1 MLDNHPK
8 TVLVTGASGFI
19 GTHCVLQLLE
29 QGYKVRGTLRNL
41 DREKHL
47 REVFSQHTQA
57 IDHLEFVRTDL
68 LKDDGWAE
76 AVSGC
81 EYVLHVASPFP
92 SETPEH
98 EEDLIRPARDG
109 TLRVLKA
116 ASNAKV
122 KRVVLTSS
130 VAAIQGGHTEKV
142 RDFDEND
149 WSDLSGNIDAYA
161 KSKTLAEQAA
171 WEYASN
177 QDANQPLEL
186 TVINPSFVMGP
197 LLDGTA
203 LGTSAKTIKDFLSGV
218 YPGTARISM
227 TIVDVRDV
235 AAAHMAAMTHPKA
248 TGNRYICA
256 SEFIWLTDVA
266 KLLHRNFA
274 GQGYKVS
281 TLQFPNWFVKFYAL
295 FDKSVKGEVPNLGR
309 ELRVSNQ
316 KTRDELGIQFHSA
329 EEALIAMAESLIRLG
344 VVLR

>member
-1 MLDNHPK
+1 MTEIQSK

-19 GTHCVLQLLE
+19 GKHCVLQLLE

-47 REVFSQHTQA
+47 REVFSLHTQA
-57 IDHLEFVRTDL
+57 VDHLEFVQTDL
-68 LKDDGWAE
+68 SKDDGWSE
-76 AVSGC
+76 ALSEC

-92 SETPEH
+92 DVMPQSED
-98 EEDLIRPARDG
+98 DLIRPAVDG

-116 ASNAKV
+116 ASTANV

-130 VAAIQGGHTEKV
+130 DAAIHGGHSEKV
-142 RDFDEND
+142 RGFDETD
-149 WSDLSGNIDAYA
+149 WSDLSGNIDAYT

-171 WEYASN
+171 WEYVKK
-177 QDANQPLEL
+177 QDSNQPLEL

-197 LLDGTA
+197 LLDGAA
-203 LGTSAKTIKDFLSGV
+203 LGTSAKFIKGFLSGT

-235 AAAHMAAMTHPKA
+235 AAAHLAAMRNPMA

-256 SEFIWLTDVA
+256 SELIWLTDVV
-266 KLLHRNFA
+266 KLLNQNFA
-274 GQGYKVS
+274 ERGYKVS
-281 TLQFPNWFVKFYAL
+281 TLQFPDWLVKIYSF

-309 ELRVSNQ
+309 EFSVSN
-316 KTRDELGIQFHSA
+316 KKIKDELGIQFRSA
-329 EEALIAMAESLIRLG
+329 KEAIIAMAESLLLLG
-344 VVLR
+344 VI

>member
-1 MLDNHPK
+1 MTEIQSK

-19 GTHCVLQLLE
+19 GNHCVLQLLE

-57 IDHLEFVRTDL
+57 IDHLEFVQTDL
-68 LKDDGWAE
+68 LKDDGWSE
-76 AVSGC
+76 ALSEC

-92 SETPEH
+92 GEMPEN
-98 EEDLIRPARDG
+98 EDDLIRPAVDG

-116 ASNAKV
+116 ASTANV

-130 VAAIQGGHTEKV
+130 AAAIQGGHREKV
-142 RDFDEND
+142 REFNEND
-149 WSDLSGNIDAYA
+149 WSDLRGNIDAYA

-171 WEYASN
+171 WEYVSN

-186 TVINPSFVMGP
+186 AVINPSFVMGP
-197 LLDGTA
+197 LLDGAA
-203 LGTSAKTIKDFLSGV
+203 LGTSAKTIKDFLSGA

-235 AAAHMAAMTHPKA
+235 AAAHLAAMTNPMA

-256 SEFIWLTDVA
+256 SELIWLTDIA
-266 KLLHRNFA
+266 RLLNENFTKR
-274 GQGYKVS
+274 GYKVS
-281 TLQFPNWFVKFYAL
+281 TLQFPDWLVKFYAF

-309 ELRVSNQ
+309 ELSVSNQ
-316 KTRDELGIQFHSA
+316 KIKDELGIQFRSA
-329 EEALIAMAESLIRLG
+329 KEAIIAMAESLIHLG
-344 VVLR
+344 VL